1 VSRTGEPA
9 IALPQGR
16 HSPGEEATIP
26 QRAGEAAGEAAS
38 ATFVS
43 SLSRSLS
50 VSDFRVRIGGSA
62 PGNLPLPLSRA
73 SVPLGKGVRLD
84 RGTEVGGGIGVC
96 CLRLWPPQDGGDKE
110 EANCVYDPGPKRLV
124 R

>member
-1 VSRTGEPA
+1 M
-9 IALPQGR
+9 
-16 HSPGEEATIP
+16 
-26 QRAGEAAGEAAS
+26 
-38 ATFVS
+38 
-43 SLSRSLS
+43 
-50 VSDFRVRIGGSA
+50 
-62 PGNLPLPLSRA
+62 GNLPLPRA
-73 SVPLGKGVRLD
+73 SVALRKGARLD